1 MKHVGTAKF
10 TIVSGA
16 AAASVYLVMIFWTLH
31 HLRQVAGVPPFDMQP
46 FGYSVLEARQL
57 LTALGEQGRHY
68 YFAYQIPLDLIYPA
82 LLALTLISI
91 LRWSAGRAGF
101 PKAIRAGVS
110 LALCAAS
117 LDYLENA
124 FVAAMLIEGPGSSEV
139 LIRLASLATLLKSLA
154 TTAAL
159 IVVLLVCT
167 SILWRY
173 ICSLQGGTSVLVKR
187 QDSHIR

>member
-1 MKHVGTAKF
+1 MKQLGSAKF
-10 TIVSGA
+10 TIVSSA
-16 AAASVYLVMIFWTLH
+16 AAASVYLVMIFWTLQ

-46 FGYSVLEARQL
+46 LGYSVLEARQL
-57 LTALGEQGRHY
+57 LTALGKQGRHY
-68 YFAYQIPLDLIYPA
+68 YLTYQIPLDLIYPA

-101 PKAIRAGVS
+101 PRAIRAGIP
-110 LALCAAS
+110 LALGAAT

-124 FVAAMLIEGPGSSEV
+124 FVAAMLIEGPGCSEI
-139 LIRLASLATLLKSLA
+139 LIRLASAATMLKSLA

-159 IVVLLVCT
+159 IAVLLVCT

-173 ICSLQGGTSVLVKR
+173 ICSLLGGNSILAKR
-187 QDSHIR
+187 HDSNIR